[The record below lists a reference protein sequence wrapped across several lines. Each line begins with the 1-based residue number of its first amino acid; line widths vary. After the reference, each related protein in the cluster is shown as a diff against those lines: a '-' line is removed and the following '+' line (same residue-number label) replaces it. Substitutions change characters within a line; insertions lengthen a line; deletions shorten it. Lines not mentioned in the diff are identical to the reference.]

1 MIIHFLENI
10 LLIVLTAFLF
20 VVPFD
25 KHAVRILLCI
35 GLIAIILLSI
45 LKYKSKFYRALIPNV
60 SVFKFLFLFFI
71 AAAISTLFGLNPYYS
86 QQILFQR
93 YLPYLIIFVWDTPS
107 SIIVL

>member
-1 MIIHFLENI
+1 MKDNVIHFLENI

-60 SVFKFLFLFFI
+60 SVFKFLFLFL
-71 AAAISTLFGLNPYYS
+71 SLPLFPL
-86 QQILFQR
+86 
-93 YLPYLIIFVWDTPS
+93 YLVLTHITASKS
-107 SIIVL
+107 SFSVICRI